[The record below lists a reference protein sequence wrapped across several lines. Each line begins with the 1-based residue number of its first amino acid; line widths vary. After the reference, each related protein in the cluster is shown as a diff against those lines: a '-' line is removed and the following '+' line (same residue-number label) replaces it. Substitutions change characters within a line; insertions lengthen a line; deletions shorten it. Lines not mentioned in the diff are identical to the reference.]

1 MTVRPERSQG
11 LGRGLAALIPQRTAG
26 QPGPVEIAVARIRP
40 NPDQPRQHFD
50 PASQATLEASV
61 REHGILQP
69 ILVSE
74 TIDGYVL
81 VAGER
86 RLRAARAVGL
96 ERVPA
101 VVRQLDDRTRLE
113 IALVENLQ
121 REDLDAIEAAR
132 GFRRLIDEFG
142 FSQDAIA
149 ARVGRARSTVANTLR
164 LLDLAPGVQSA
175 IAAGR
180 ITEGHGRALGGLGV
194 DHQDL
199 VLTTVEDQDL
209 SVRETEEL
217 VRRLR
222 TPKPVNG
229 GAGGPTR
236 TADPDLQRVEEDLRQ
251 ALGTKVRL
259 ARGRNGGRIVIEY
272 YSDEELGRLYER
284 LTGGTA

>member
-1 MTVRPERSQG
+1 
-11 LGRGLAALIPQRTAG
+11 
-26 QPGPVEIAVARIRP
+26 
-40 NPDQPRQHFD
+40 
-50 PASQATLEASV
+50 
-61 REHGILQP
+61 
-69 ILVSE
+69 
-74 TIDGYVL
+74 
-81 VAGER
+81 
-86 RLRAARAVGL
+86 
-96 ERVPA
+96 
-101 VVRQLDDRTRLE
+101 
-113 IALVENLQ
+113 
-121 REDLDAIEAAR
+121 
-132 GFRRLIDEFG
+132 
-142 FSQDAIA
+142 
-149 ARVGRARSTVANTLR
+149 
-164 LLDLAPGVQSA
+164 VQSA

-180 ITEGHGRALGGLGV
+180 ITEGHGRPLGGLGV

-229 GAGGPTR
+229 GAGEPTR